1 MPNDDTILVL
11 GATGKQ
17 GGAVAS
23 ELLNHGYRVR
33 AMTRK
38 PNSES
43 ARRLARQGATVVTG
57 DLNDDRAVEQVMR
70 GAWGVFSVQNTWEAG
85 VAREE
90 EQGKRVAHA
99 AKKLGVRHLVYS
111 SVASADRNT
120 GIAHFDN
127 KWRVEEEIRA
137 LDLPSYTI
145 IRPVFF
151 MDNFLS
157 PWFKPGIDK
166 GRLMIGIKP
175 DTILQMIAVAD
186 IGKYGCWAFTHH
198 RELNRR
204 AIDIAGY
211 ATTMPDAARTLSV
224 GTATH
229 VEFVPVPVDE
239 VCKFNEDFAV
249 MLEWFDAEGYSA
261 DIEACAAE
269 SDIQPTTLAE
279 WVSRVSWL

>member
-1 MPNDDTILVL
+1 MPNDRTILVV

-23 ELLNHGYRVR
+23 ELLNRGYRVR

-38 PNSES
+38 PNSGA
-43 ARRLARQGATVVTG
+43 ARRLATQGAAVVAG
-57 DLNDDRAVEQVMR
+57 DMNDTRAVEQAMR
-70 GAWGVFSVQNTWEAG
+70 GVWGVFSVQNTWEAG

-99 AKKLGVRHLVYS
+99 AKKLGVQHFVYS

-120 GIAHFDN
+120 DIAHFDN
-127 KWRVEEEIRA
+127 KWRVEEEIRS

-166 GRLMIGIKP
+166 GKLMIGIKP

-198 RELNRR
+198 EKLNRR

-211 ATTMPDAARTLSV
+211 ATTMPDAARTLSHV
-224 GTATH
+224 TGAH
-229 VEFVPVPVDE
+229 VEFVPVPIADVR
-239 VCKFNEDFAV
+239 KFNEDFAV
-249 MLEWFDAEGYSA
+249 MLEWFDAVGYRA

-269 SDIQPTTLAE
+269 SRIQPTTLAE
-279 WVSRVSWL
+279 WVSRVSWA